1 MKEYYTSLIVGS
13 ALSLIVILGFKSREN
28 KNEKIVMDGEQVGQ
42 IQPEPNQLREA
53 YFGDLHLHT
62 NLSFDAYLGG
72 ATVGPEQAYQFAR
85 GDSINYLGGKIRY
98 EHPLDFLAV
107 TDHSEYMGVSNT
119 VEDEDGNNELAK
131 TSLGKKMSSKD
142 PKIRMSA
149 MWRISNSFSGQ
160 VPVDELANE
169 QEIKNVWK
177 REKDA
182 ANKYYQPGKFTT
194 FLAYEYSSIPDGRNL
209 HRNVI
214 FKGDKAPDKPFSSV
228 ESINPED
235 LWTYLESN
243 RKLGFESLAITH
255 NANVS
260 DGSMFD
266 LNDSYGVPITEA
278 YAKRRIENE
287 PLAEVIQSKGS
298 SETHPGLSPND
309 EFANFELYVNLL
321 TRPRIG
327 KLSGSYY
334 REALG
339 RGIQIEQKVGAN
351 PYEFGAIGAS
361 DFHNGLSTP
370 EENNGGPTGYYGPG
384 TKPVK
389 IKDFARVVT
398 GSSGLTGVWAEQNTR
413 EAIYNALKRKEVFAT
428 SGTRLKL
435 RFFSGWKYNRNLL
448 KTDKWVKDAYAQ
460 GVPMGAELPA
470 KPAGIKAPQF
480 VVWAI
485 KDPNSGNLDR
495 IQVIKIWVKNGK
507 SNEKIFDVAYA
518 GNRKPDPKSGKLPPI
533 GNTVDLKAATY
544 TNTIGSTELG
554 TVWVDPEF
562 DPSLPSVYYLRVLE
576 IPTPRWS
583 TILAVKNEIPLP
595 KEVPATI
602 QERGFSSPIWYKPV
616 KN

>member
-1 MKEYYTSLIVGS
+1 MKKYSIGLFLLAFLTVVLIF
-13 ALSLIVILGFKSREN
+13 GFRSREH
-28 KNEKIVMDGEQVGQ
+28 KSEQQIDAGEQVGQ

-62 NLSFDAYLGG
+62 SLSFDAYLGG
-72 ATVGPEQAYQFAR
+72 TTVGPEQAYQFAR
-85 GDSINYLGGKIRY
+85 GDSINYLGGRIRY

-131 TSLGKKMSSKD
+131 TSLGKKISSKD
-142 PKIRMSA
+142 LKTRIEA

-160 VPVDELANE
+160 VPVDELNNE
-169 QEIKNVWK
+169 QTIKNVWK

-214 FKGDKAPDKPFSSV
+214 FKRDKAPDKPFSSV

-235 LWTYLESN
+235 LWTYLETN

-266 LNDSYGVPITEA
+266 LSDSYGVPITEA

-287 PLAEVIQSKGS
+287 PLAEIIQSKGS

-327 KLSGSYY
+327 KISGSYY

-351 PYEFGAIGAS
+351 PYEIGTAGGS

-370 EENNGGPTGYYGPG
+370 EENNGGPTGYFGPG
-384 TKPVK
+384 TKPAK
-389 IKDFARVVT
+389 IKDFARIVT

-413 EAIYNALKRKEVFAT
+413 EAIFNALKRKEVFAT

-448 KTDKWVKDAYAQ
+448 KTDQWVKDAYEQ
-460 GVPMGAELPA
+460 GVPMGAELPV

-507 SNEKIFDVAYA
+507 SNEKIFDVVYA
-518 GNRKPDPKSGKLPPI
+518 GNRKPDPKSGKLPSI
-533 GNTVDLKAATY
+533 GNTVDLKSATY
-544 TNTIGSTELG
+544 TNSIGSTELS
-554 TVWVDPEF
+554 TLWVDPEF
-562 DPSLPSVYYLRVLE
+562 DPAVPAVYYLRALE

-583 TILAVKNEIPLP
+583 TILAVKNDIPLP

-616 KN
+616 KR

>member
-1 MKEYYTSLIVGS
+1 MKKYYTSLVVCS
-13 ALSLIVILGFKSREN
+13 SLALVLIFGFKNNEN
-28 KNEKIVMDGEQVGQ
+28 KAEKKIAAGEQVGQ
-42 IQPEPNQLREA
+42 IQPEPNLAREA

-62 NLSFDAYLGG
+62 SLSFDAYLGG
-72 ATVGPEQAYQFAR
+72 TTVGPEQAYQFAR
-85 GDSINYLGGKIRY
+85 GDSINYMGRRIRY

-131 TSLGKKMSSKD
+131 TSLGKKISSKD
-142 PKIRMSA
+142 LKTRIDA

-160 VPVDELANE
+160 VPVDELNNE
-169 QEIKNVWK
+169 QTIKNVWK

-235 LWTYLESN
+235 LWTYLETN

-266 LNDSYGVPITEA
+266 LSDSYGVPITEA

-287 PLAEVIQSKGS
+287 PLAEIIQSKGS

-327 KLSGSYY
+327 KISGSYF

-384 TKPVK
+384 TKPAK

-448 KTDKWVKDAYAQ
+448 KTDQWVRKAYEL

-470 KPAGIKAPQF
+470 KPAEIKAPQF

-507 SNEKIFDVAYA
+507 SNEKIFDVVYA
-518 GNRKPDPKSGKLPPI
+518 GNRKPDPKSGKLPSI
-533 GNTVDLKAATY
+533 GNTVDLKSATY
-544 TNTIGSTELG
+544 TNSIGITELS

-562 DPSLPSVYYLRVLE
+562 DPSVPAVYYLRVLE

-583 TILAVKNEIPLP
+583 TILAVKNDIPLP

-602 QERGFSSPIWYKPV
+602 QERGFSSPIWYKPA
-616 KN
+616 KK